1 VLEVC
6 RVGCRRDG
14 HGVGKAFVSDN
25 QLAFMIA
32 SQKSPQQSRN
42 IFSFGRDRKG
52 VVRAGSNSRATNNEL
67 RQRPCLIKPGYLR
80 GGQFQRRETDNDWL
94 AISRASFNFKSYLSA
109 LNSFKRERTTSFTDS
124 TANGR
129 IL

>member
-52 VVRAGSNSRATNNEL
+52 DVRAGSNSCSL
-67 RQRPCLIKPGYLR
+67 R
-80 GGQFQRRETDNDWL
+80 
-94 AISRASFNFKSYLSA
+94 AISDQAVFPRALYRGDMIA
-109 LNSFKRERTTSFTDS
+109 QR
-124 TANGR
+124 
-129 IL
+129 